1 MEGLRSGLCDLK
13 REGRAFGG
21 PAVNGFCA
29 AAQPGQGNQPQLGA
43 LTAAADLPDCEEDE
57 HDSSGKP
64 IFQESSSCSVR
75 PLLRLAARMSQ
86 TRWAAINRTA
96 GAQAHLV
103 NPASDIETSA
113 AQVGADCVPV
123 HCDVLERAQTTV
135 CL

>member
-29 AAQPGQGNQPQLGA
+29 AAQPGQGNQPQTGA
-43 LTAAADLPDCEEDE
+43 LTAAANLPDCE
-57 HDSSGKP
+57 
-64 IFQESSSCSVR
+64 ESSSCSVR

-113 AQVGADCVPV
+113 AQVGADCVRV